1 VFNESATRGYICLLS
16 TPGHFDVLQG
26 VHGPPA
32 TPRDAHTHG
41 VSRSTFTASTNVW
54 WHLQRKYSYRNV
66 FRFPAT
72 FHGVTILNS
81 AVHESTCG
89 PSSNISEGDDDVIPE
104 VQNNMSLS
112 PERTYA
118 DVVKGDQNVLRCDF
132 PGCSYSSEKSKSLA
146 MHKWRAHPR
155 NQNATSVVGE

>member
-1 VFNESATRGYICLLS
+1 VQ
-16 TPGHFDVLQG
+16 QG

-32 TPRDAHTHG
+32 IPRDAHTHG

-54 WHLQRKYSYRNV
+54 WHLQRKYSHQNV

-72 FHGVTILNS
+72 FRGVTILNS
-81 AVHESTCG
+81 AGHESTGG
-89 PSSNISEGDDDVIPE
+89 PSSNILERDDDVIAE
-104 VQNNMSLS
+104 VQYNMSLS

-132 PGCSYSSEKSKSLA
+132 AGCSYSSEKSKSLA
-146 MHKWRAHPR
+146 MANGVLIQEIRMRRQYLRWIRLLHLKITVHNNRMMSTET
-155 NQNATSVVGE
+155 Q